1 MKLRKHTS
9 AKDEEVEINMTPMLD
24 IVFIMLIFFIVT
36 ASFVE
41 DSGITVNRPKAEAT
55 ERIQKKNLIIGISPE
70 CEVWIEKRVVDIRAL
85 QANVERLLAENT
97 FESAFIQ
104 ADKKTPTG
112 FLVRVMDNIRLAGIK
127 NISIAAEAEGQ

>member
-70 CEVWIEKRVVDIRAL
+70 GEVWIEKRVVDIRAL
-85 QANVERLLAENT
+85 QANVERLLAENP